1 VTDAT
6 PEALRKRAPATD
18 TKVMHHDP
26 APVVAAQAL
35 IAQGVDDHAIADY
48 LCRTWPLDLVDANA
62 AVVAAHTLS
71 RRDHS

>member
-1 VTDAT
+1 
-6 PEALRKRAPATD
+6 
-18 TKVMHHDP
+18 MHHDP

-48 LCRTWPLDLVDANA
+48 LRRTWPLDLVDANA

-71 RRDHS
+71 RRAHS